1 MAAGSP
7 VLDPHSRPT
16 PAPTVSLAMWI
27 IRVLIFA
34 GVNVSVVGLYC
45 WAMAG
50 KLEPLMH
57 HPEEFVMRPLMV
69 ITAVVSLFVY
79 PLVRREGSRVIR
91 IVVLY
96 SGFVLISALYGV
108 YLWYLFPD
116 SSPFSVLVALI
127 GGHIYGLPV
136 FMAVLLAH
144 WLLGRLLFPRQAA
157 GGRV

>member
-1 MAAGSP
+1 
-7 VLDPHSRPT
+7 
-16 PAPTVSLAMWI
+16 MWI
-27 IRVLIFA
+27 VRALAFA

-50 KLEPLMH
+50 KVEPLKH
-57 HPEEFVMRPLMV
+57 HPEQFVMRPLMV

-91 IVVLY
+91 IVLLY

-116 SSPFSVLVALI
+116 DSPFSVLVALI
-127 GGHIYGLPV
+127 GGHLYGWPV
-136 FMAVLLAH
+136 FLAVLLAH
-144 WLLGRLLFPRQAA
+144 WLLGSLLFPRSVGDGIA
-157 GGRV
+157 GLAPGKPTGYH